1 MIKVSSPS
9 EFSQGH
15 FIAYFSGKKNFDD
28 AIQMANEWSG
38 RVGTTLVNYYE
49 QPAFGKSI
57 LVSYIKE
64 KEDEHQ

>member
-9 EFSQGH
+9 EFSPGH

-57 LVSYIKE
+57 LVSYIKIKNE
-64 KEDEHQ
+64 S